1 MQGDVQVPAGHAW
14 CQARALSRARGKG
27 GGEGGCEGGGEGAA
41 AIGRGAAGG
50 ARAARLDAV
59 LAAALPL
66 PLAVRAST
74 AHVALISCDA
84 RRHLRGV
91 LSGRRGPEA
100 VWGVQYM

>member
-74 AHVALISCDA
+74 AHVALISC
-84 RRHLRGV
+84 RLVMGGGV
-91 LSGRRGPEA
+91 CVAFSRDGVPEA
-100 VWGVQYM
+100 V